1 MHPNPITA
9 FVSSATGHQGGPT
22 ALHLLSAGVQVHF
35 LARNPSSPAAL
46 ALQARGA
53 RLFPGD
59 FDNIASLKAAISHTH
74 AVFLNVTPTLTDPK
88 LEITRAKS
96 ILEAAK
102 STPTVTTI
110 IYSSVVMTGQH
121 EKCPSHPLAWY
132 WTNKAQI
139 ETLVREAGFKYWTIL
154 RPAFLMNNY
163 LLPTASSMFPEL
175 VTERVFRTAYD
186 PEMKMM
192 VVVDP
197 DDVGRFAAAVVLDPG
212 RFHTREI
219 DLGGE
224 VLTPGEIARELS
236 LVSGRDIKLEL
247 MEKGEVERS
256 AVVDPRVWA
265 QLWTNEVGSQVDLEE
280 LAKYGIRMTGFARYL
295 EKHRDAV
302 AWTLG

>member
-1 MHPNPITA
+1 
-9 FVSSATGHQGGPT
+9 
-22 ALHLLSAGVQVHF
+22 
-35 LARNPSSPAAL
+35 
-46 ALQARGA
+46 
-53 RLFPGD
+53 
-59 FDNIASLKAAISHTH
+59 
-74 AVFLNVTPTLTDPK
+74 
-88 LEITRAKS
+88 
-96 ILEAAK
+96 
-102 STPTVTTI
+102 
-110 IYSSVVMTGQH
+110 
-121 EKCPSHPLAWY
+121 
-132 WTNKAQI
+132 
-139 ETLVREAGFKYWTIL
+139 
-154 RPAFLMNNY
+154 MNNY